1 MFITQKHKLSAIFVN
16 VAIGYNVLRL
26 CFVAE
31 KKAKSLDLKTK
42 ITNTNRTSNYAR
54 YRNRANRCYK

>member
-1 MFITQKHKLSAIFVN
+1 MSGRFFE
-16 VAIGYNVLRL
+16 VAPNVLRL

-54 YRNRANRCYK
+54 YRNIAKPML